1 MASEFAN
8 SMKIWVSHIDSWV
21 AQQEER
27 NRKRKVII
35 NDAKADPKAA
45 RAALEAQ
52 LVEFGEVE
60 RGMQR
65 VQDALKNAQPA
76 LDKLRSQAKKDEQ
89 MLLALLAGGGA
100 AESLTS
106 KTPFV
111 KTMVASVDP
120 IADKAK
126 QAFIDVK
133 TLMEQ
138 IQRDAALTQ
147 ALDGGRSDVDSILKL
162 LRAAAEQ
169 LDHTRSSSQLIE
181 SSLLSRLD

>member
-8 SMKIWVSHIDSWV
+8 SMKTWVNLIDSWV

-35 NDAKADPKAA
+35 NDAKSDPKAA
-45 RAALEAQ
+45 REALEAQ

-60 RGMQR
+60 RGMKR
-65 VQDALKNAQPA
+65 VEDALKNAQPA

-100 AESLTS
+100 AEALTS

-133 TLMEQ
+133 TLMDQ
-138 IQRDAALTQ
+138 IQRDAVLVQ

-162 LRAAAEQ
+162 LRAASEE
-169 LDHTRSSSQLIE
+169 LEHTRTSCQSIE
-181 SSLLSRLD
+181 SSLLSRLQ